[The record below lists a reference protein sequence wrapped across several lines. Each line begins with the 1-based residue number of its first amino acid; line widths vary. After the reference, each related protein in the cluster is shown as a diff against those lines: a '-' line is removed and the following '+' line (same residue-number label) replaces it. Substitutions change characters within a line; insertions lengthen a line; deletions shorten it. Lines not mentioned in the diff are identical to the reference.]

1 MRKRRR
7 LILIAVA
14 FLLLAAIVA
23 VIAWAW
29 PDSHT
34 DEISVE
40 QATHLLNRAVEY
52 AQSHDLDGLCKLG
65 SSTGVCEM
73 QWKDAGEWV
82 GVPAEPPEIVDTY
95 LVPGRKFK
103 NGMNQL
109 GGRALVLSGI
119 DGRGK
124 PYRTEMLVFGG
135 GWPSGLKAVNVIY
148 WCGASLPRFND
159 DGSVSTGG
167 NGG

>member
-1 MRKRRR
+1 MNKRRR

-14 FLLLAAIVA
+14 FLLLVA
-23 VIAWAW
+23 VVALIAWAW

-40 QATHLLNRAVEY
+40 QATHLLNRAVGY

-65 SSTGVCEM
+65 SSTGMCEP
-73 QWKDAGEWV
+73 QWRAAGEWA
-82 GVPAEPPEIVDTY
+82 GVPEEPPEIVDTY

-109 GGRALVLSGI
+109 GGRVLVLSGI
-119 DGRGK
+119 DGLGK

-135 GWPSGLKAVNVIY
+135 GWPSGLKAANVIY
-148 WCGASLPRFND
+148 WCGASLPRFNE
-159 DGSVSTGG
+159 DGSVSTGQ
-167 NGG
+167 